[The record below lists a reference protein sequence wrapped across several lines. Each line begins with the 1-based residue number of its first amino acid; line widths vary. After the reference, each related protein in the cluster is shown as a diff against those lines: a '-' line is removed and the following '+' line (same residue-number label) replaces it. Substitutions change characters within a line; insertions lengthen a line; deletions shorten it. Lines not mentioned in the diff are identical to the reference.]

1 MLSSYFL
8 SFRFEKKHLDEV
20 MFGWISKRDEVRDIE
35 KALEGFLLQFKK
47 PFLTNAFFQKRT
59 VTKRVF
65 KSFNGKYRF
74 LIDMRLY
81 SPKVKILE
89 TILQKF

>member
-20 MFGWISKRDEVRDIE
+20 MLGWISKRDEVRDIE

-47 PFLTNAFFQKRT
+47 PF
-59 VTKRVF
+59 
-65 KSFNGKYRF
+65 
-74 LIDMRLY
+74 
-81 SPKVKILE
+81 
-89 TILQKF
+89 